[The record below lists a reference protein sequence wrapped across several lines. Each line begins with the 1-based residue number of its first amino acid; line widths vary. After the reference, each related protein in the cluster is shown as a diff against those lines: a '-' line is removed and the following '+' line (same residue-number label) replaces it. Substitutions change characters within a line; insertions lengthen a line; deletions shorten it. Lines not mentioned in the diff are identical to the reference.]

1 MITGDARQKLCKLLE
16 SLTCYDAVLELNSTD
31 IIALKGQADVNLAL
45 AYQFYS
51 LGSLGQM
58 SQAIAKGI
66 QSVDKILNQ
75 NSSEKLNNLDKKN
88 LVQSGIINQESSS
101 SSEKSRNSELR
112 SVWKLRGDLCT
123 LARNLAPADA
133 AFLIQLSQIVPRNVS
148 GNLPNYVPGNILKN
162 VPWNVPGNY
171 DAVVF
176 SGLGTG
182 GSLPSYLPL
191 LRILKE
197 GEQAYRRVLEI
208 AEDSGSADSACYL
221 DIGCAVFYQAA
232 VGLHA
237 SGQGSGVYV
246 SSTEPSDPVS
256 DELFLQCQSIFTAGM
271 LSFRLFH
278 TCDYIIMTKMLMI
291 VLKLFVKY
299 RSFLETL
306 YFIFSIQLTCLSSSR
321 LFLHI
326 SPLPSFRHPSLSLS
340 LPPFLSFRPSLIR
353 LI

>member
-1 MITGDARQKLCKLLE
+1 MCKLLE

-31 IIALKGQADVNLAL
+31 IIALKGKADVNLAL

-66 QSVDKILNQ
+66 QSVDKILGQ
-75 NSSEKLNNLDKKN
+75 NSNEKLNNLDKKDM
-88 LVQSGIINQESSS
+88 LGSGIINQESSS

-123 LARNLAPADA
+123 LARNLAPADV
-133 AFLIQLSQIVPRNVS
+133 AFLIQLSQIVP
-148 GNLPNYVPGNILKN
+148 K
-162 VPWNVPGNY
+162 NVPGNVPKNVLGNN
-171 DAVVF
+171 DAVIF

-191 LRILKE
+191 LQILKE
-197 GEQAYRRVLEI
+197 GEQAYRKVLEI

-256 DELFLQCQSIFTAGM
+256 DELFLQCQSIFTAG
-271 LSFRLFH
+271 R
-278 TCDYIIMTKMLMI
+278 
-291 VLKLFVKY
+291 
-299 RSFLETL
+299 
-306 YFIFSIQLTCLSSSR
+306 
-321 LFLHI
+321 
-326 SPLPSFRHPSLSLS
+326 
-340 LPPFLSFRPSLIR
+340 
-353 LI
+353 

>member
-1 MITGDARQKLCKLLE
+1 MCKLLD

-31 IIALKGQADVNLAL
+31 IIALKGKADVNLAL

-75 NSSEKLNNLDKKN
+75 NSGEKLNLDKKDM
-88 LVQSGIINQESSS
+88 LGSGIINQVSSS
-101 SSEKSRNSELR
+101 SFEKSRNSELR

-123 LARNLAPADA
+123 LARNLAPADV
-133 AFLIQLSQIVPRNVS
+133 AFLIQLSQIVP
-148 GNLPNYVPGNILKN
+148 KN
-162 VPWNVPGNY
+162 VPKNVPGNN
-171 DAVVF
+171 DAVIF

-191 LRILKE
+191 LQILEE
-197 GEQAYRRVLEI
+197 GEQAYRNVLEI
-208 AEDSGSADSACYL
+208 AEDSGFADSACYL

-256 DELFLQCQSIFTAGM
+256 DELFLQCQSIFTAG
-271 LSFRLFH
+271 R
-278 TCDYIIMTKMLMI
+278 
-291 VLKLFVKY
+291 
-299 RSFLETL
+299 
-306 YFIFSIQLTCLSSSR
+306 
-321 LFLHI
+321 
-326 SPLPSFRHPSLSLS
+326 
-340 LPPFLSFRPSLIR
+340 
-353 LI
+353 